1 MPRPPGS
8 LNQPKRAL
16 VKLLEEK
23 FPGYNAVVKMAEMA
37 NDDSNDLGFR
47 FNAHKE
53 VAQYQE
59 PKRKAMEVTG
69 EGGGPIRLFADSL
82 DESV

>member
-53 VAQYQE
+53 VAQ
-59 PKRKAMEVTG
+59 
-69 EGGGPIRLFADSL
+69 
-82 DESV
+82 